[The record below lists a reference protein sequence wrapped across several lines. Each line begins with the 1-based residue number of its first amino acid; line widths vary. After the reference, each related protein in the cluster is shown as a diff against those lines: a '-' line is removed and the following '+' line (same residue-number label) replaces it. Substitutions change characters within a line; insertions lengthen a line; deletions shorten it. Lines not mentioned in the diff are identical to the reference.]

1 MKRSKRGLA
10 WLLALLLLVSA
21 LPATALAAEEPNGEL
36 LTGESL
42 EEVIYYYGDP
52 ASAVVVTRDVFKAD
66 TLDGE
71 GRPCVAFEEDGSYTI
86 PLPSETEFPIVVHFL
101 ADGQDYPIVF
111 GSVSATA
118 EAGGHL
124 FRVCLEEP
132 EPMPEPMPENEPEEP
147 LELYIDIDGQR
158 VDLTPSELMPMTMLP
173 LEIKYYSL
181 DLTSYFPDELKS
193 VSISDMLKQLKIR
206 YSGSSPTQDPSK
218 VAALLK
224 YYYYDENG
232 DYIGESDDYAVVS
245 EDMTLDLSNY
255 VSHGSTS
262 TYTMELIIGTPDP
275 LDDSNQRYIVDV
287 RTRGKMTYDLLDA
300 AAYSTGSPR
309 SQIKIYE
316 AELSKRT
323 YMQNGSR
330 YSAYVLD
337 MTVDSKTWQSGQEA
351 FVGLRLK
358 DLQGFTAKVYEGRY
372 ETVEELT
379 GAKEITDQ
387 IWEQNSL
394 STTGGY
400 RVDCTPKS
408 EYRSMPTVTLTLTRS
423 STGKTVLV
431 LPIALNMY
439 ESEISL
445 SWGRIYAD
453 RKAGS
458 GRADIVKSSENENRD
473 STRRIYE
480 LDPGYAA
487 DGQYYFNMRLDNP
500 ASKDDN
506 GYGLNSVRKAVV
518 GHYETEAQ
526 IPTSAADIKDQLFSS
541 PYSKGYKADFS
552 KGVSFT
558 IVDIEGGIYWRY
570 VKTVASAPEDD
581 SLPPAPTPLSE
592 DTYFRM
598 LGAEGLNAYVMPY
611 GADSYYFNG
620 FQTVLLLN
628 GSGPVAN
635 ASEITPDFFSGSKV
649 DVRLG
654 HNKDGNLS
662 GGERQT
668 SGESKVTFKS
678 GEALLYSAAAENGE
692 ALKNYWVTFLTQQPG
707 AKLFVNG
714 INDETR
720 DKDEETGDPIREVFL
735 TSDYDYHHDIF
746 FANIGSQALT
756 GLKVELLDAQNIQLD
771 DYWTVHQDGTTTLA
785 PFTRT
790 SSGDELENVS
800 KIRLKPIV
808 VDGVAQSGKV
818 SGTLKISSANGGSV
832 SIKLK
837 GTAGA
842 PQIVTDILPQ
852 GVKFVHYSSLIQT
865 NSMYGSNS
873 VRFSLAPGSDLS
885 SIGLSL
891 KPNGEIYGIPNK
903 EVTDYKFTVVAEFS
917 GEVSATDSKEFSL
930 TIRPNT
936 DENVAWATETGN
948 QGYPFERYGT
958 ENGMVPDQS
967 GTVTDQVFHSSGD
980 FSQFMNFSLDGK
992 LLNKGT
998 DYVVEEG
1005 STKITVRAQ
1014 TFRNA
1019 GTGTHTISAEFRTGA
1034 SADGVM
1040 HRTAQNFTISGL
1052 SGGGSSSGGSSGG
1065 GSSSGGSS
1073 GGGSSSGSRKP
1084 STSKPTVKPGKK
1096 PAETPA
1102 VKTVADVMR
1111 DIEAT
1116 QWFFPDVD
1124 WAYQKGLMIG
1134 VNSNTYA
1141 PYGTISSATV
1151 TVVLSRL
1158 NGADLSRWAN
1168 ETAEGVTPGQW
1179 YSAAASWARECGL
1192 LPEGPFTVTPAMSRG
1207 QMAVMLVRY
1216 LKYLGF
1222 DCALPA
1228 KPVAFTDA
1236 ALMTEE
1242 ENAAF
1247 QVLYQ
1252 YGIFKGIGNYTMD
1265 VSGPTTRAQFAVL
1278 LHRLSVFVGE

>member
-1 MKRSKRGLA
+1 MKHGKRGLA

-21 LPATALAAEEPNGEL
+21 LPVTAAAEGETEEESLEGEP
-36 LTGESL
+36 L

-52 ASAVVVTRDVFKAD
+52 ASAVVVTRDASKAD
-66 TLDGE
+66 TLDEE
-71 GRPCVAFEEDGSYTI
+71 GRSFVVFEEDGSYSI
-86 PLPSETEFPIVVHFL
+86 PLPSQTEFPAVVHFL
-101 ADGQDYPIVF
+101 ADEQDYPIVF

-118 EAGGHL
+118 EVGGHL
-124 FRVCLEEP
+124 FGVCLEEP
-132 EPMPEPMPENEPEEP
+132 EPEEKPEEP
-147 LELYIDIDGQR
+147 LDLYIDIDGQK
-158 VDLTPSELMPMTMLP
+158 VDLAPSEMQPLSMQP
-173 LEIKYYSL
+173 LEEKYYTL
-181 DLTSYFPDELKS
+181 DLTDYFPDELKS
-193 VSISDMLKQLKIR
+193 VNVSDMLKQLKTR
-206 YSGSSPTQDPSK
+206 YSSSSPTQDPSK

-224 YYYYDENG
+224 FYYYDEDGNYISRND
-232 DYIGESDDYAVVS
+232 DYIVVG
-245 EDMTLDLSNY
+245 EDMTLDLSDY
-255 VSHGSTS
+255 HRSSGTS
-262 TYTMELIIGTPDP
+262 TYTMELIIGTADP
-275 LDDSNQRYIVDV
+275 LDSSNQRYIVEV
-287 RTRGKMTYDLLDA
+287 WARGEIGYDLLDA
-300 AAYSTGSPR
+300 AAYSTSSPR

-316 AELSKRT
+316 AELSRHS
-323 YMQNGSR
+323 YMQNGS
-330 YSAYVLD
+330 YNESCILD
-337 MTVDSKTWQSGQEA
+337 MVVDPKTWQSGQE
-351 FVGLRLK
+351 VYLSLKLK
-358 DLQGFTAKVYEGRY
+358 DLRGLTAKVYEGRY
-372 ETVEELT
+372 ETAEELA

-400 RVDCTPKS
+400 RVDCSSREDDRNIPV
-408 EYRSMPTVTLTLTRS
+408 VTLALTRS
-423 STGKTVLV
+423 SSGKTVLV
-431 LPIALNMY
+431 LPFALCMS
-439 ESEISL
+439 ESRISL

-453 RKAGS
+453 GKGSS
-458 GRADIVKSSENENRD
+458 GRKDITSSYENENRD
-473 STRRIYE
+473 YTRRIYT

-487 DGQYYFNMRLDNP
+487 DGQYYFHMRLNNP
-500 ASKDDN
+500 ASKDKS
-506 GYGLNSVRKAVV
+506 GYGLDSVKKAVV

-526 IPTSAADIKDQLFSS
+526 IPSSAEDIKNQLFSS

-558 IVDIEGGIYWRY
+558 IVDVEGGIYRRY
-570 VKTVASAPEDD
+570 VKTVADTSVVEEQ
-581 SLPPAPTPLSE
+581 LPPAPTPLSE

-598 LGAEGLNAYVMPY
+598 QGAKGLNAYVMPY
-611 GADSYYFNG
+611 NADSYYFNG
-620 FQTVLLLN
+620 FQTVLLLD
-628 GSGPVAN
+628 GSGPVTN
-635 ASEITPDFFSGSKV
+635 SREITPNFYAGGKV

-654 HNKDGNLS
+654 HNVGGNLS

-668 SGESKVTFKS
+668 SGESKVTFKN
-678 GEALLYSAAAENGE
+678 EEVLLYSAAAENGK

-714 INDETR
+714 INDDTR
-720 DKDEETGDPIREVFL
+720 KKDEETGDPIREVFL
-735 TSDYDYHHDIF
+735 TGDYDYHHDIF
-746 FANIGSQALT
+746 FANIGSQTLT
-756 GLKVELLDAQNIQLD
+756 GLKVELLDAQNIRLD
-771 DYWTVHQDGTTTLA
+771 DYWTIHQDGTTTLA
-785 PFTRT
+785 PFTKT
-790 SSGDELENVS
+790 SYGDELQNVS
-800 KIRLKPIV
+800 KIRLMPIV
-808 VDGVAQSGKV
+808 KDGVVQSGKV

-837 GTAGA
+837 GSAGA

-873 VRFSLAPGSDLS
+873 TRFSLAPGSNLS
-885 SIGLSL
+885 SIGLNL
-891 KPNGEIYGIPNK
+891 KPNGEIYGIPTR
-903 EVTDYKFTVVAEFS
+903 EVTNYKFTVVAEFS

-936 DENVAWATETGN
+936 DENVAWATESEN
-948 QGYPFERYGT
+948 QGYPFEPYGT
-958 ENGMVPDQS
+958 GNGMIPNQS
-967 GTVTDQVFHSSGD
+967 STMTDQVFHSSGD
-980 FSQFMNFSLDGK
+980 FSQFMNFSLDGR
-992 LLNKGT
+992 LLSKGT

-1019 GTGTHTISAEFRTGA
+1019 GNGTHTISAEFRTGA

-1052 SGGGSSSGGSSGG
+1052 SGGGSSGG

-1073 GGGSSSGSRKP
+1073 SGSSTRKP
-1084 STSKPTVKPGKK
+1084 STSKPTVTPGKK
-1096 PAETPA
+1096 PAETPT
-1102 VKTVADVMR
+1102 VKKTVADVMR

-1141 PYGTISSATV
+1141 PYGTISPATV

-1168 ETAEGVTPGQW
+1168 ETAEGVTPDQW

-1192 LPEGPFTVTPAMSRG
+1192 LPEGPFTVTPAMTRG
-1207 QMAVMLVRY
+1207 QMAVMLVKY

-1222 DCALPA
+1222 ECVLPA
-1228 KPVAFTDA
+1228 KQVAFTDA
-1236 ALMTEE
+1236 ALMTED

-1278 LHRLSVFVGE
+1278 MHRLSVFVGE